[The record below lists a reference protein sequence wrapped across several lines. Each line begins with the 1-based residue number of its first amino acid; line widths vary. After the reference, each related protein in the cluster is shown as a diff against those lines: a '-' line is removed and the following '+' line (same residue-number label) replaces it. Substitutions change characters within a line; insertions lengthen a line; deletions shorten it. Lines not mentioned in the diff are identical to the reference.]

1 MIKAT
6 CQVKMMILENKIL
19 ALTEELKGFRELS
32 EALSKTLEF
41 LTARLEILEDVS
53 YRPYYGD
60 DDYDLNEYSPY
71 KKGDEGMFRIYDELT
86 KYPYAEEEDGL
97 VLFYSK
103 QPEVKCN
110 CCSCSG
116 KENKNEGLF

>member
-6 CQVKMMILENKIL
+6 CQVKMLILENKIL
-19 ALTEELKGFRELS
+19 ALTEELRSFRELS
-32 EALSKTLEF
+32 EALAS
-41 LTARLEILEDVS
+41 LTARLEILENLL
-53 YRPYYGD
+53 YYPHYGD
-60 DDYDLNEYSPY
+60 DDYNLDEYSPY
-71 KKGDEGMFRIYDELT
+71 KKGEEAMFRIYDEQA
-86 KYPYAEEEDGL
+86 KFPYAEEEAGL
-97 VLFYSK
+97 ALFYSK

>member
-32 EALSKTLEF
+32 EALES
-41 LTARLEILEDVS
+41 LTARLEILENLL
-53 YRPYYGD
+53 YYPHYGD
-60 DDYDLNEYSPY
+60 DDYDLEEYSPY
-71 KKGDEGMFRIYDELT
+71 KKGDEAMFRIYDEQA
-86 KYPYAEEEDGL
+86 KFPYAEEKDGL
-97 VLFYSK
+97 GLFYTN
-103 QPEVKCN
+103 QPKVECN

-116 KENKNEGLF
+116 KVK